1 MTQEDHD
8 DAMDA
13 AAENMNAR
21 DMTIDIN
28 QETTAPVLKH
38 PPPAR
43 HAGLVLGKFGLVWF
57 GVIFPKLQ
65 TEWFSFCDDFPNLN
79 LNR

>member
-13 AAENMNAR
+13 AAETMNAR

-28 QETTAPVLKH
+28 QETSNPVLEY
-38 PPPAR
+38 PPASTTFR
-43 HAGLVLGKFGLVWF
+43 
-57 GVIFPKLQ
+57 
-65 TEWFSFCDDFPNLN
+65 T
-79 LNR
+79 RT